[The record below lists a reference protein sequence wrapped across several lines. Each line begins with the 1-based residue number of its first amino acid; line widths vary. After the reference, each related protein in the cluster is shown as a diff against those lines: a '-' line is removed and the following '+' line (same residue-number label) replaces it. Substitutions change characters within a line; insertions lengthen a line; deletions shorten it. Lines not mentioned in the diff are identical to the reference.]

1 MTPMT
6 MSTEQAGRI
15 DGGRFN
21 KWLHAPEPQG
31 WFQSSAQQFH
41 QGWLKFRLHPLG
53 LAGLAI
59 IVLLILVALSAP
71 LLTAYDP
78 IVQDM
83 AGRLSPPSA
92 EHWLGTDNFGRD
104 VFARIVYGART
115 TLYII
120 ILVSVIV
127 APMGLLIGTCSGYFG
142 GIVDEV
148 LMRITDI
155 FLSFPGLVLAL
166 GFAAALGPGI
176 TNAIIAISLTA
187 WPPIARLARAETL
200 SLRKADFIAAVR
212 LQGATPATIITRHI
226 LPMCIPSVIVRVTL
240 NMAGI
245 IITAAGLGFLGL
257 GAQPPRPEWGAMAAT
272 GREFMLDSPWVIA
285 APGIAIALV
294 SLAFNLVGDALRDVL
309 DPRGSQ

>member
-1 MTPMT
+1 MTI
-6 MSTEQAGRI
+6 STEDADSTHAAGFR
-15 DGGRFN
+15 G
-21 KWLHAPEPQG
+21 WLLAPEPQG
-31 WFQSSAQQFH
+31 WFQSSAQQIH
-41 QGWLKFRLHPLG
+41 QGWQKFSLHPLG
-53 LAGLAI
+53 LAGLVI
-59 IVLLILVALSAP
+59 IVLLIVVATAAP
-71 LLTAYDP
+71 LLTSYDP

-83 AGRLSPPSA
+83 AGRLAPPSA

-104 VFARIVYGART
+104 VFARVIYGART

-120 ILVSVIV
+120 MLVTIIV
-127 APMGLLIGTCSGYFG
+127 APLGLLIGTFSGYFG
-142 GIVDEV
+142 GIVDEI

-200 SLRKADFIAAVR
+200 SLRKADYIAAVR
-212 LQGATPATIITRHI
+212 LQGATSIAIITRHI

-257 GAQPPRPEWGAMAAT
+257 GAQPPWPEWGSMAAS

-309 DPRGSQ
+309 DPRGSE

>member
-1 MTPMT
+1 MTVSAERADSANPGNFRT
-6 MSTEQAGRI
+6 
-15 DGGRFN
+15 
-21 KWLHAPEPQG
+21 WLLTPEPKG
-31 WFQSSAQQFH
+31 WFQSSAQQVH
-41 QGWLKFRLHPLG
+41 QGWLKFSLHPLG
-53 LAGLAI
+53 LAGLVI
-59 IVLLILVALSAP
+59 IVLLVLVALAAP
-71 LLTAYDP
+71 LLTIYDP

-83 AGRLSPPSA
+83 AGRLAPPSA
-92 EHWLGTDNFGRD
+92 AHWLGTDNFGRD
-104 VFARIVYGART
+104 VFSRVIYGART

-120 ILVSVIV
+120 MLVTIIV
-127 APMGLLIGTCSGYFG
+127 APLGLLIGTCSGYFG
-142 GIVDEV
+142 GIVDEI

-212 LQGATPATIITRHI
+212 LQGATPMAIITRHI

-257 GAQPPRPEWGAMAAT
+257 GAQPPWPEWGAMAAT

-309 DPRGSQ
+309 DPRGSE

>member
-1 MTPMT
+1 MTLMT
-6 MSTEQAGRI
+6 MPIEHTHNVNGSGFR
-15 DGGRFN
+15 N
-21 KWLHAPEPQG
+21 WLLAPEPQG
-31 WFQSSAQQFH
+31 WFQSSMQQFY
-41 QGWLKFRLHPLG
+41 QGWRQFRLHPLG
-53 LAGLAI
+53 LIGLI
-59 IVLLILVALSAP
+59 IILSLILVAAAAP
-71 LLTAYDP
+71 LLTSHDP

-83 AGRLSPPSA
+83 GRRLAAPSA

-104 VFARIVYGART
+104 VFSRVIYGART

-120 ILVSVIV
+120 ILVTVIV
-127 APMGLLIGTCSGYFG
+127 APIGLLIGTCSGYFG
-142 GIVDEV
+142 GIVDEI
-148 LMRITDI
+148 LMRVTDI

-166 GFAAALGPGI
+166 GFAAALGAGI

-200 SLRKADFIAAVR
+200 SLRNADFIAAVR
-212 LQGATPATIITRHI
+212 LQGASPMTIITRHI
-226 LPMCIPSVIVRVTL
+226 LPMCVPSVIVRVTL

-257 GAQPPRPEWGAMAAT
+257 GAQPPWPEWGAMAAT

-285 APGIAIALV
+285 APGIAIAIV

-309 DPRGSQ
+309 DPRGSE

>member
-1 MTPMT
+1 MTI
-6 MSTEQAGRI
+6 STEDADSTHAAGFR
-15 DGGRFN
+15 G
-21 KWLHAPEPQG
+21 WLLAPEPQG
-31 WFQSSAQQFH
+31 WFQSSAQQIH
-41 QGWLKFRLHPLG
+41 QGWQKFSLHPLG
-53 LAGLAI
+53 LAGLVI
-59 IVLLILVALSAP
+59 IVLLIVVATAAP
-71 LLTAYDP
+71 LLTSYDP

-83 AGRLSPPSA
+83 AGRLAPPSA

-104 VFARIVYGART
+104 VFSRVIYGART

-120 ILVSVIV
+120 MLVTIIV
-127 APMGLLIGTCSGYFG
+127 APLGLLIGTFSGYFG
-142 GIVDEV
+142 GIVDEI

-200 SLRKADFIAAVR
+200 SLRKADYIAAVR
-212 LQGATPATIITRHI
+212 LQGATSIAIITRHI

-257 GAQPPRPEWGAMAAT
+257 GAQPPWPEWGSMAAS

-309 DPRGSQ
+309 DPRGAE

>member
-1 MTPMT
+1 MTI
-6 MSTEQAGRI
+6 STEDADSSHAGSLR
-15 DGGRFN
+15 
-21 KWLHAPEPQG
+21 KWLQAPEPQG
-31 WFQSSAQQFH
+31 WFQSSAQQIH
-41 QGWLKFRLHPLG
+41 QGWQKFSLHPLG
-53 LAGLAI
+53 LAGLVI
-59 IVLLILVALSAP
+59 IVLLIVVATAAP
-71 LLTAYDP
+71 LLTSYDP

-83 AGRLSPPSA
+83 AGRLAPPSA

-104 VFARIVYGART
+104 VFSRVIYGART

-120 ILVSVIV
+120 MLVTIIV
-127 APMGLLIGTCSGYFG
+127 APLGLLIGTFSGYFG
-142 GIVDEV
+142 GMVDEI

-200 SLRKADFIAAVR
+200 SLRKADYIAAVR
-212 LQGATPATIITRHI
+212 LQGATSIAIITRHI

-257 GAQPPRPEWGAMAAT
+257 GAQPPWPEWGSMAAS

-309 DPRGSQ
+309 DPRGSE

>member
-1 MTPMT
+1 MTI
-6 MSTEQAGRI
+6 STEDADTTHAGGFR
-15 DGGRFN
+15 N
-21 KWLHAPEPQG
+21 WLHAPEPQG
-31 WFQSSAQQFH
+31 WFQSSAQQIH
-41 QGWLKFRLHPLG
+41 QGWQKFSLHPLG
-53 LAGLAI
+53 LAGLVI
-59 IVLLILVALSAP
+59 IVLLIVVATAAP
-71 LLTAYDP
+71 LLTSYDP

-83 AGRLSPPSA
+83 AGRLAPPSA

-104 VFARIVYGART
+104 VFSRVIYGART

-120 ILVSVIV
+120 MLVTIIV
-127 APMGLLIGTCSGYFG
+127 APLGLLIGTFSGYFG
-142 GIVDEV
+142 GIVDEI

-200 SLRKADFIAAVR
+200 SLRKADYIAAVR
-212 LQGATPATIITRHI
+212 LQGATSIAIITRHI

-257 GAQPPRPEWGAMAAT
+257 GAQPPWPEWGSMAAS

-309 DPRGSQ
+309 DPRGSE

>member
-1 MTPMT
+1 MTISAEHT
-6 MSTEQAGRI
+6 DRANDSGFR
-15 DGGRFN
+15 
-21 KWLHAPEPQG
+21 KWLRAPEPRG
-31 WFQSSAQQFH
+31 WFQSSVQQFH

-59 IVLLILVALSAP
+59 IGLLILVAVAAP
-71 LLTAYDP
+71 LLTRYDP

-83 AGRLSPPSA
+83 AGRLAPPSA

-104 VFARIVYGART
+104 VFSRVIYGART

-120 ILVSVIV
+120 MLVTVIV

-142 GIVDEV
+142 GIVDEI

-212 LQGATPATIITRHI
+212 LQGATPMAIITRHI

-257 GAQPPRPEWGAMAAT
+257 GAQPPWPEWGAMAAT

-309 DPRGSQ
+309 DPRGSE

>member
-1 MTPMT
+1 MTI
-6 MSTEQAGRI
+6 STEDAHSSHAGSLR
-15 DGGRFN
+15 
-21 KWLHAPEPQG
+21 KWLQAPEPQG
-31 WFQSSAQQFH
+31 WFQSSAQQIH
-41 QGWLKFRLHPLG
+41 QGWQKFSLHPLG
-53 LAGLAI
+53 LAGLVI
-59 IVLLILVALSAP
+59 IVLLMVVATAAP
-71 LLTAYDP
+71 LLTSYDP

-83 AGRLSPPSA
+83 AGRLAPPSA

-104 VFARIVYGART
+104 VFARVIYGART

-120 ILVSVIV
+120 MLVTIIV
-127 APMGLLIGTCSGYFG
+127 APLGLLIGTFSGYFG
-142 GIVDEV
+142 GIVDEI

-200 SLRKADFIAAVR
+200 SLRKADYIAAVR
-212 LQGATPATIITRHI
+212 LQGATSIAIITRHI

-257 GAQPPRPEWGAMAAT
+257 GAQPPWPEWGSMAAS

-294 SLAFNLVGDALRDVL
+294 SLSFNLVGDALRDVL
-309 DPRGSQ
+309 DPRGSE

>member
-1 MTPMT
+1 MTI
-6 MSTEQAGRI
+6 STEDADSTHASGFR
-15 DGGRFN
+15 N
-21 KWLHAPEPQG
+21 WLHASEPQG
-31 WFQSSAQQFH
+31 WFQSSAQQIH
-41 QGWLKFRLHPLG
+41 QGWHKFSLHPLG
-53 LAGLAI
+53 LAGLVI
-59 IVLLILVALSAP
+59 IVLLIVVATAAP
-71 LLTAYDP
+71 LLTSYDP

-83 AGRLSPPSA
+83 AGRLAPPSA

-104 VFARIVYGART
+104 VFSRVIYGART

-120 ILVSVIV
+120 MLVTIIV
-127 APMGLLIGTCSGYFG
+127 APLGLLIGTFSGYFG
-142 GIVDEV
+142 GIVDEI

-200 SLRKADFIAAVR
+200 SLRKADYIAAVR
-212 LQGATPATIITRHI
+212 LQGATSLAIITRQI

-257 GAQPPRPEWGAMAAT
+257 GAQPPWPEWGSMAAS

-309 DPRGSQ
+309 DPRGSE